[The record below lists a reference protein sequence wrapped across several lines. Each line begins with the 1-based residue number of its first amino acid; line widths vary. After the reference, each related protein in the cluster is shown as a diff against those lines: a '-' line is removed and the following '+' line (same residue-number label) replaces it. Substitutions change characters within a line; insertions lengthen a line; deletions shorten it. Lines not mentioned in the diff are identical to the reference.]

1 MAQYNK
7 KEVKMTDTI
16 KHQIVIVGGGTGGI
30 AVASHLLK
38 ELDNPDIA
46 IIEPSDTHYYQPGWT
61 FVGGG
66 IIEAAKTARP
76 MSKIIPAGVKWIQ
89 DSVATINPEENS
101 LATAAEKQI
110 SYDYLVMAPGIK
122 IDWDSIPGL
131 KESLGKNGVVSN
143 YDYNVA
149 SLTWEAIKSFQG
161 GTAIFTQPKPP
172 FKCPGAAQKIMYL
185 ADDTF
190 RKSKVRDKSDIKF
203 FSAGPGIF
211 PVKKYAAALNKVI
224 ARKGLDIHYQSN
236 LVELHPEK
244 KEAVFERLTDGEQ
257 QTIQYDMIH
266 VTPPMSAPDFLK
278 DSPISDAAGW
288 VDVDMYT
295 LRHKKYANVFGLGD
309 CTNTPNSKTAAAIRS
324 QAPVLVSNLVT
335 AINGQEGKVAYDGY
349 ASCPLVTGYGKLIL
363 AEFDYNLLPKETF
376 PFDQGKERRSMYYL
390 KKYVLP
396 KFYWD
401 VLLKGGDLNIGG
413 G

>member
-1 MAQYNK
+1 
-7 KEVKMTDTI
+7 MTDTI

>member
-1 MAQYNK
+1 
-7 KEVKMTDTI
+7 MTDAI

-30 AVASHLLK
+30 AVAAHLLK

-66 IIEAAKTARP
+66 IIEAEKTARP
-76 MSKIIPAGVKWIQ
+76 MSKIVPAGVKWIQ
-89 DSVATINPEENS
+89 DSVTTINPEENS
-101 LATAAEKQI
+101 LNTADEKQI
-110 SYDYLVMAPGIK
+110 SYDFLVVAPGIK
-122 IDWDSIPGL
+122 IDWESIPGL

-143 YDYNVA
+143 YDYHA
-149 SLTWEAIKSFQG
+149 APYTWRTIQSFQG

-185 ADDTF
+185 ADDAF
-190 RKSKVRDKSDIKF
+190 RKSKVRDRTDIKF

-224 ARKGLDIHYQSN
+224 ARKGLDVHYQTN
-236 LVELHPEK
+236 LIELHPDK

-278 DSPISDAAGW
+278 GSPVSDSAGW

-335 AINGQEGKVAYDGY
+335 AINGQDGKAAYDGY
-349 ASCPLVTGYGKLIL
+349 ASCPLVTGYGKLVL

-401 VLLKGGDLNIGG
+401 VLLKGGDLNLGG